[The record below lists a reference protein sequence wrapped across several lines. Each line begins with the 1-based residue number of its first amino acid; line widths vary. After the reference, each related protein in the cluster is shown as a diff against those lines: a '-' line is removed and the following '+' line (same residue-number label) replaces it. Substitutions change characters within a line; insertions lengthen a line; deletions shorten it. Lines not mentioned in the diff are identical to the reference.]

1 MLGLIKQFLRSTG
14 KKGIPQGSPLSP
26 LLANV
31 ALNDLDHILG
41 RGGGYLRYARYLDDM
56 VVLTYDSRKGRR
68 WADRALERIREE
80 AGAIGVSLNAEKTGR
95 CSSPLGNLLTFLGFT
110 FRWQP
115 NPTVRT
121 GYAHTSPKR
130 KAVLEVLRKV
140 RNTLRGGRH
149 LSVQDAVK
157 RVNPILRGWVNY
169 FRIGNS
175 SREFDVVRE
184 GVELKIRRFAVKK
197 LKRRGLG
204 WTRWSSKTVY
214 GTWGLFDDYQ
224 VRYRRRAKRRR
235 PRKGPI
241 NSM

>member
-1 MLGLIKQFLRSTG
+1 
-14 KKGIPQGSPLSP
+14 
-26 LLANV
+26 
-31 ALNDLDHILG
+31 
-41 RGGGYLRYARYLDDM
+41 M
-56 VVLTYDSRKGRR
+56 VVLTYDSCKGRR

-80 AGAIGVSLNAEKTGR
+80 AGAIDVAERGRRPGR
-95 CSSPLGNLLTFLGFT
+95 CSSPPGNLLHVPGLHVSVATEPDG
-110 FRWQP
+110 P
-115 NPTVRT
+115 DGIRT
-121 GYAHTSPKR
+121 YESEA
-130 KAVLEVLRKV
+130 E
-140 RNTLRGGRH
+140 GGARSSAEGSKHATRQRH

-224 VRYRRRAKRRR
+224 VRYRRRAKAA
-235 PRKGPI
+235 PTAKDP
-241 NSM
+241 